1 MWLASEATEMRQPDF
16 PQTLLPG
23 RAILKIAG
31 PDARHFLHNL
41 LTADIEALAP
51 GDATYGA
58 LLTPQGKILS
68 DVFVFS
74 DGTAYL
80 IDCARAQ
87 KHDLLKRLAM
97 YKLRAA
103 VSIGEAENLEAGV
116 ALDETP
122 YALRY
127 PDPRSAEIGWRMM
140 VGEGKLETAD
150 GYDLTRITLGFAD
163 SDADLGSGEFFPH
176 EANLDQFNAVS
187 FSKGCYVGQEVVSR
201 MEHRGLARS
210 RILPVRLSGPAPEKG
225 AEIRSGEKLVGQIL
239 SSSGRRALAVLRLD
253 RLAETSEPLLT
264 DAVTVTVL
272 KPRWARYEIPKAEI
286 EA

>member
-16 PQTLLPG
+16 PQTFLPG

-80 IDCARAQ
+80 IDCARTQ

-103 VSIGEAENLEAGV
+103 VSIGEAENQ
-116 ALDETP
+116 
-122 YALRY
+122 
-127 PDPRSAEIGWRMM
+127 IG
-140 VGEGKLETAD
+140 
-150 GYDLTRITLGFAD
+150 
-163 SDADLGSGEFFPH
+163 
-176 EANLDQFNAVS
+176 
-187 FSKGCYVGQEVVSR
+187 
-201 MEHRGLARS
+201 
-210 RILPVRLSGPAPEKG
+210 
-225 AEIRSGEKLVGQIL
+225 
-239 SSSGRRALAVLRLD
+239 RAHV
-253 RLAETSEPLLT
+253 
-264 DAVTVTVL
+264 
-272 KPRWARYEIPKAEI
+272 
-286 EA
+286 